1 MRHSTALKKDKIDS
15 IAIGVFDG
23 LHLGHAELIKRL
35 TPNGVILIIY
45 KEKANITP
53 GFTRERFAKYPCI
66 FMKFASIKE
75 LDCSEF
81 ISVLM
86 RQFPNLKK
94 IVVGYDFKFG
104 ANRACDVYDL
114 KQIFTG
120 KIEVVDEFFIDG
132 VSVHSSKIREFIKSG
147 EIKKANTFLGREYS
161 IVGKVIKGQ
170 GIGRKELFPTLNVEV
185 QKYIMPK
192 NGVYATRV
200 LIGGQLYASV
210 TFIGLR
216 ESTDGNFACETYVL
230 DKEIVSVD
238 EVEIFFSDFIR
249 ENKKFNSLS
258 DLKEEIKKDIKI
270 SRKIFKSE
278 TVNLTV

>member
-15 IAIGVFDG
+15 VAIGVFDG

-35 TPNGVILIIY
+35 TPNGAILIIY

-86 RQFPNLKK
+86 SQFPNLKK

-132 VSVHSSKIREFIKSG
+132 VSVHSSKIREFIKNG

-161 IVGKVIKGQ
+161 IIGKVIKGQ
-170 GIGRKELFPTLNVEV
+170 GIGRKELFPTLNIEV

-200 LIGGQLYASV
+200 LIDGQIYDSV

-230 DKEIVSVD
+230 DKEIASVD

-278 TVNLTV
+278 SVKRTV